1 MGGYLMV
8 LVLAVRPRHSDAGL
22 TLDAERLTLK
32 PKASCVRRLASGCE
46 NGYAVIRYRS
56 APGTGRR

>member
-22 TLDAERLTLK
+22 TLDAERLTL
-32 PKASCVRRLASGCE
+32 
-46 NGYAVIRYRS
+46 
-56 APGTGRR
+56 